1 MSEQN
6 EIDESHNNKQEIA
19 NLMAHVKQLEEE
31 NEQLYE
37 NILKMGNKKQKKSLE
52 YYVRLKKDLLEE
64 ENKLKNQLSVL
75 ENDKEQEKKGI
86 SFKLYNLK
94 KKLDEKNSENKTLKS
109 LIDSHNKELEQKSK
123 SLTRRNVELK
133 NEINDKKIEEL
144 EATVTN
150 LTNTL
155 SEKEFTVNEQKEKID
170 ELQRQID
177 TLNET
182 MNAEINDIKLQYE
195 NVYSASKQNEENFN
209 KLYEDKTNNMKN
221 DIQSNKYQLEKK
233 LVHSKNLL
241 NHLEKENNILKNV
254 FESDLQIKKN
264 EVNNLKENYEKIN
277 NLYNEFAKLCGG
289 NLEKL
294 KNNIKQMKEIYL
306 DRENEIENISKIYVE
321 SMNNYAQA
329 LEETEKSKNL
339 INTDS
344 IENSILM
351 NKLGEKKRILEEQIN
366 EFNKIK
372 DESIGDDL
380 PSIQNKISNMNQNV
394 NHLNEK
400 QKEFSTKIKK
410 VNDFTNFLTKNNN
423 IVTAL
428 EQDIT
433 KNKKRKEDLE
443 KKINKMNIVEDEE
456 LNQLKEKLQ
465 KLEQDKSTKD
475 ESIKNYEKKFEEII
489 ESMDNQEEVRT
500 DVLKRLGDQIKNYQS
515 QIDKLLESKDNMQAY
530 YIEEV
535 KKLKDKIQM
544 ITAENNELKNDNVQI
559 QQENKSRKN
568 IDDLCNKEYTE
579 FKDAFYSISDIENM
593 ISEFNKS
600 SEEIKGLRENLL
612 ADEFLKIK
620 EDIKIKK
627 KELKILKN
635 TTKDNA
641 TSTNRVSTNKSII
654 TSTSINANTNNNMI
668 KKKPENEIDEINRNI
683 KLKLKIYN
691 SLVNKKIKE
700 VNGLEQHIKLI
711 KDYNNYS
718 KKSGENQELLCAEN
732 KIMTDEMVN
741 ELIGLNQFE
750 EELKREVQFLEQK
763 LKTNEEAHSNSLQIL
778 NNNVNQQL
786 NAIKD
791 RENYIVK
798 QSEQITEGLKKN
810 ANQKKNAIDILKIE
824 NQQLKDR
831 NYIINTKL

>member
-150 LTNTL
+150 LTNAL

-443 KKINKMNIVEDEE
+443 NKIHKMNIVEDEE

-654 TSTSINANTNNNMI
+654 TSTSINANTNMI

-831 NYIINTKL
+831 NYIINTKI

>member
-94 KKLDEKNSENKTLKS
+94 KKLDEKISENKTLKS

-150 LTNTL
+150 LTNAL

-443 KKINKMNIVEDEE
+443 NKIHKMNIVEDEE

-465 KLEQDKSTKD
+465 KLEQDKTTKE
-475 ESIKNYEKKFEEII
+475 ESLKNYEKKFEEII

-612 ADEFLKIK
+612 SDEFLKIK

-654 TSTSINANTNNNMI
+654 TSTSINANTNMI

-750 EELKREVQFLEQK
+750 EELKREVQFLEEK
-763 LKTNEEAHSNSLQIL
+763 LKTNKEAHSNSLQIL

>member
-94 KKLDEKNSENKTLKS
+94 KKLDEKISENKTLKS

-150 LTNTL
+150 LTNAL

-264 EVNNLKENYEKIN
+264 EVNNLKDNYEKIN
-277 NLYNEFAKLCGG
+277 NIYNEFDKLCGG

-443 KKINKMNIVEDEE
+443 NKIHKMNIVEDEE

-654 TSTSINANTNNNMI
+654 TSTSINVTNNNMI

>member
-150 LTNTL
+150 LTNAL

-654 TSTSINANTNNNMI
+654 TSTSINANTNMI

>member
-94 KKLDEKNSENKTLKS
+94 KKLDEKISENKTLKS

-150 LTNTL
+150 LTNAL

-264 EVNNLKENYEKIN
+264 EVNNLKDNYEKIN
-277 NLYNEFAKLCGG
+277 NIYNEFAKLCGG

-443 KKINKMNIVEDEE
+443 NKIHKMNIVEDEE

-465 KLEQDKSTKD
+465 KLEQDKTTKE
-475 ESIKNYEKKFEEII
+475 ESLKNYEKKFEEII

-612 ADEFLKIK
+612 SDEFLKIK

-654 TSTSINANTNNNMI
+654 TSTSINANTNMI

-750 EELKREVQFLEQK
+750 EELKREVQFLEEK
-763 LKTNEEAHSNSLQIL
+763 LKTNKEAHSNSLQIL

>member
-568 IDDLCNKEYTE
+568 IDDLCNKEYAE

>member
-1 MSEQN
+1 M
-6 EIDESHNNKQEIA
+6 
-19 NLMAHVKQLEEE
+19 
-31 NEQLYE
+31 
-37 NILKMGNKKQKKSLE
+37 
-52 YYVRLKKDLLEE
+52 
-64 ENKLKNQLSVL
+64 
-75 ENDKEQEKKGI
+75 
-86 SFKLYNLK
+86 
-94 KKLDEKNSENKTLKS
+94 
-109 LIDSHNKELEQKSK
+109 
-123 SLTRRNVELK
+123 
-133 NEINDKKIEEL
+133 
-144 EATVTN
+144 
-150 LTNTL
+150 

-264 EVNNLKENYEKIN
+264 EVNNLKDNYEKIN
-277 NLYNEFAKLCGG
+277 NIYNEFAKLCGG

-443 KKINKMNIVEDEE
+443 NKIHKMNIVEDEE

-465 KLEQDKSTKD
+465 KLEQDKTTKE
-475 ESIKNYEKKFEEII
+475 ESLKNYEKKFEEII

-612 ADEFLKIK
+612 SDEFLKIK

-654 TSTSINANTNNNMI
+654 TSTSINANTNMI

-750 EELKREVQFLEQK
+750 EELKREVQFLEEK
-763 LKTNEEAHSNSLQIL
+763 LKTNKEAHSNSLQIL

>member
-37 NILKMGNKKQKKSLE
+37 NILKIGNKKQKKSLE

-264 EVNNLKENYEKIN
+264 EVNNLKDNYEKIN
-277 NLYNEFAKLCGG
+277 KLYNEFAKLCGG

-443 KKINKMNIVEDEE
+443 NKIHKMNIVEDEE

-465 KLEQDKSTKD
+465 KLEQDKTTKE

-559 QQENKSRKN
+559 QQENKSRKSV
-568 IDDLCNKEYTE
+568 DDLCNKEYTE

-600 SEEIKGLRENLL
+600 SEEVKGLRENLL

-654 TSTSINANTNNNMI
+654 TSTSINVTNNNMI

-750 EELKREVQFLEQK
+750 EELKREIQFLEQK